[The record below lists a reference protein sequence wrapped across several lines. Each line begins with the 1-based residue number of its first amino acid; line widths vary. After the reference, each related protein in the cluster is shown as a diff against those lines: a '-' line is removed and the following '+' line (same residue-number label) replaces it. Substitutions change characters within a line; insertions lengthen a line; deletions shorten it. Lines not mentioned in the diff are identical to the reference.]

1 MRRGSVLWPRHA
13 LCGEMNVTPFHPQQ
27 ALEDHCWVSTGMNRI
42 TLRNQFDSLA
52 SVPASAEPAQ
62 KRHRGQQF
70 EGLLEMLLEADG
82 LSPHIHVRPD
92 GEEID
97 GSFLLNDRA
106 FLLEAKWHAAPLP
119 ASTIYQFK
127 CKVDGKLV
135 GTLGVFISV
144 SGFSTDAVE
153 ALIAGKTM
161 NVVLFDRRDVE
172 AAIDRPN
179 GFRTVLLAK
188 LRMAAE
194 EGTVYWPFR
203 SVLTTPKSSE
213 VRVVQ
218 EGGQAAPHR
227 IVVIEEEHAEEA
239 ILADL
244 IRRIIRHKSLGNGG
258 LDSGGGSHGSTMSV
272 RPEGLS
278 LPPSPPAQ

>member
-1 MRRGSVLWPRHA
+1 
-13 LCGEMNVTPFHPQQ
+13 
-27 ALEDHCWVSTGMNRI
+27 MNRI
-42 TLRNQFDSLA
+42 TLRNQFDFLA
-52 SVPASAEPAQ
+52 SVPASAEPGE

-70 EGLLEMLLEADG
+70 EELLEMLLDADG

-106 FLLEAKWHAAPLP
+106 FLLEVKWHANPLP

-144 SGFSTDAVE
+144 SGFSADAVE
-153 ALIAGKTM
+153 ALTAGKTM

-179 GFRTVLLAK
+179 GFRIVLLAK

-194 EGTVYWPFR
+194 KGAVYWPFG
-203 SVLTTPKSSE
+203 SVFTSPGSPATKA
-213 VRVVQ
+213 V
-218 EGGQAAPHR
+218 
-227 IVVIEEEHAEEA
+227 EEEHADEA
-239 ILADL
+239 VLADL
-244 IRRIIRHKSLGNGG
+244 MQRIIRYRSLGNDGPDSKGRSWG
-258 LDSGGGSHGSTMSV
+258 LAMVTRTTD
-272 RPEGLS
+272 
-278 LPPSPPAQ
+278 LPLPSPPLA

>member
-1 MRRGSVLWPRHA
+1 
-13 LCGEMNVTPFHPQQ
+13 MNVTPFHPRQ
-27 ALEDHCWVSTGMNRI
+27 ALEDHSWVSAGMNRI

-52 SVPASAEPAQ
+52 SVPGSAEPAL

-70 EGLLEMLLEADG
+70 EELLKRLLEADG
-82 LSPHIHVRPD
+82 LSPHIRVRPD

-106 FLLEAKWHAAPLP
+106 FLLEAKWHADPLP
-119 ASTIYQFK
+119 ASAIYQFK

-153 ALIAGKTM
+153 ALIVGKAM
-161 NVVLFDRRDVE
+161 NVVIFDRRDIE
-172 AAIDRPN
+172 AAIDRPD

-203 SVLTTPKSSE
+203 SVRTTPEPSE
-213 VRVVQ
+213 IRATK
-218 EGGQAAPHR
+218 GGEQDAHDTAGR
-227 IVVIEEEHAEEA
+227 
-239 ILADL
+239 DL
-244 IRRIIRHKSLGNGG
+244 H
-258 LDSGGGSHGSTMSV
+258 SV
-272 RPEGLS
+272 G
-278 LPPSPPAQ
+278 